1 MASLTLRMVVIK
13 LKVMEDYKKNRILK
27 DVFTR
32 IVFQL
37 NNGIDSN
44 FDEYKRVYDEI
55 NEGHNKSLEEIKTS
69 FYQMAFCIEVRKT
82 TVLTDIERDECDV
95 LYNELQTLK

>member
-1 MASLTLRMVVIK
+1 
-13 LKVMEDYKKNRILK
+13 MEDYKKNRILK

-44 FDEYKRVYDEI
+44 FDEYKRVYDKI

-82 TVLTDIERDECDV
+82 TVLNDLERDECDV

>member
-1 MASLTLRMVVIK
+1 MLKMVVIK
-13 LKVMEDYKKNRILK
+13 LKVMEDYKKNTILN

-95 LYNELQTLK
+95 LYNELKTLK

>member
-1 MASLTLRMVVIK
+1 MDEIEKR
-13 LKVMEDYKKNRILK
+13 RILK
-27 DVFTR
+27 DVFKR

-37 NNGIDSN
+37 DNGINSN
-44 FDEYKRVYDEI
+44 FDEYKRVYDKI

-82 TVLTDIERDECDV
+82 TVFNDIERDECDV
-95 LYNELQTLK
+95 LFKLFNELRIQ